1 MSRKNL
7 QFITLGD
14 AAVGKTSI
22 INQYTGKG
30 FDDEHIATLGIDF
43 GQKKHTIKSD
53 GSEVSI
59 KIWDTA
65 GQERFRTLTTN
76 FYRRADGIIVSF
88 DVTDKKTFDAVS
100 TWMKAIAD
108 HADAS
113 ADVVLCGNK
122 IDLVDQRQV
131 SEAQGKSVAENYK
144 IKYFETSAKQN
155 EGLTEMM
162 EYIIEKTYQRKF
174 GGGASG
180 DGTTAS
186 AQSNS

>member
-43 GQKKHTIKSD
+43 GQKKHTVKSD

-76 FYRRADGIIVSF
+76 FYRKADGIIVSF

-100 TWMKAIAD
+100 TWMKAISD

-131 SEAQGKSVAENYK
+131 NEAQGK
-144 IKYFETSAKQN
+144 
-155 EGLTEMM
+155 
-162 EYIIEKTYQRKF
+162 
-174 GGGASG
+174 
-180 DGTTAS
+180 
-186 AQSNS
+186 